1 MESTC
6 YDAVI
11 VGAGLSG
18 LSTAAFL
25 LKCKPDARILIL
37 EQSNR
42 AGGAIQSYSE
52 SGYLAEWGPHGFL
65 DNCEE
70 SKELVAIAGLEQ
82 AKVTAPL
89 GTFVRYIC
97 LQGRLQCIPQKP
109 ALILKA
115 PLVPLSA
122 KLRVLADLWKTPLG
136 GEPTVADWVN
146 HRFGPA
152 LLPFADAVFTGT
164 YAGDFNRLKIDAVM
178 PGLRQMEREHGSV
191 LRGAFHKMRTSAQAP
206 TKGAKKELPAMT
218 SFTQGMGMLPDYLKQ
233 HLLSRASLLFGSA
246 VQSCTQTA
254 EGIWRVQTS
263 EQAYQCHQLV
273 LALPVNKSL
282 SLLRTALTGSPPPLV
297 SIPEGRLVSVL
308 LGFDRSARIPFGF
321 GYLAPEQEQRFTLGA
336 LFSTHMFPG
345 RAPEGYQMLEALVG
359 GRRHPERLELSDNE
373 LIEDVLADLKELMGL
388 PEKPAFTAVLR
399 PASGIPQ
406 LEAGY
411 TGLLDWRQALSTAHP
426 SLHLC
431 GFGWKGIGIN
441 DMIKE
446 AKLIASQIATC
457 QRPEQAIPVKGIYF

>member
-1 MESTC
+1 MESTG
-6 YDAVI
+6 YDVII

-25 LKCKPDARILIL
+25 LKLKPDARILIL

-52 SGYLAEWGPHGFL
+52 DGYLAEWGPHGFL

-97 LQGRLQCIPQKP
+97 LQRRLQCIPQKP

-115 PLVPLSA
+115 PLVPLGA

-136 GEPTVADWVN
+136 GEPTVAEWVS
-146 HRFGPA
+146 HRFGAA

-164 YAGDFNRLKIDAVM
+164 YAGDFNRLTIDAVM
-178 PGLRQMEREHGSV
+178 PGLRKMEREHGSV
-191 LRGAFHKMRTSAQAP
+191 LRGLLHTMRARAKARKET
-206 TKGAKKELPAMT
+206 KKELPAMT
-218 SFTQGMGMLPDYLKQ
+218 SFTHGMGMLPEYLAQ
-233 HLLSRASLLFGSA
+233 HLHERASLIYGQP
-246 VQSCTQTA
+246 VESCAQTA
-254 EGIWRVQTS
+254 EGWLVHIKG
-263 EQAYQCHQLV
+263 QAYQCRQLV
-273 LALPVNKSL
+273 AALPVNQTL
-282 SLLRTALTGSPPPLV
+282 GLLAKAVNNAPPPLTSV
-297 SIPEGRLVSVL
+297 PEGRLVSVL
-308 LGFDRSARIPFGF
+308 LGFDRSANIPFGF
-321 GYLAPEQEQRFTLGA
+321 GYLAPEQEQRFALGA

-345 RAPEGYQMLEALVG
+345 RAPEGYQLLEALVG
-359 GRRHPERLELSDNE
+359 GRRHPERLALSDAD
-373 LIEDVLADLKELMGL
+373 LIAGVLADLKELMEL
-388 PEKPAFTAVLR
+388 PGKPAFATVLR

-406 LEAGY
+406 MEAGY
-411 TGLLDWRQALSTAHP
+411 TGLLDWRQALSAAHP

-446 AKLIASQIATC
+446 AKLIATQLATTC
-457 QRPEQAIPVKGIYF
+457 RKPEEVIPVKGIYF